1 MPYGPDKLLINGNGG
16 GGRWAAL
23 QAEFASAKHIG
34 REVIEV
40 GGGIVGNNLLREH
53 RDLFLAE
60 QESICK
66 LIDKSLDEAI
76 ARMRATVEKQRLW
89 FDAWL
94 DQQPMP

>member
-1 MPYGPDKLLINGNGG
+1 MLYGPDKLLINGNGG
-16 GGRWAAL
+16 SGRWAAL

-34 REVIEV
+34 EEVIVV
-40 GGGIVGNNLLREH
+40 GGGIVGNKLLREH

-60 QESICK
+60 QEAICD
-66 LIDKSLDEAI
+66 LIDRSLDEATD
-76 ARMRATVEKQRLW
+76 RMRATVEKQRLW